1 MAASAEIQKT
11 RTRSRVILVAGLL
24 ALGYMGVGARLVW
37 LQVIRHDFLAD
48 KAARQQQE
56 VVEIPARRGTIYDR
70 NGRELAVSIDTDSLY
85 AVPVGVGDP
94 GDAARKLAPIL
105 GMDVKAVKAKLDG
118 GKRFVWLA
126 RKVSPDVPDRVK
138 AVGDFGGAL
147 GWLADS
153 RRYYPKKE
161 LASHVLGFTGMDNK
175 GLEGLEAEYE
185 QSIGGVAGK
194 AITERDGTGRE
205 VLSVDEARNSPK
217 PGADIVLTLDENIQ
231 YVAEKALD
239 GIMEKYSPIS
249 ATAIV
254 MDPRTGEILALA
266 NRPCYNP
273 NNIKAAGPSK
283 WRDRAVTDLYE
294 PGSTFKIITAS
305 AALEEKVV
313 RPGDIIDCGDG
324 EIELGGR
331 TIHSANNEGGRLTF
345 AQVIQ
350 KSNNVGTIKVA
361 MRLGADRLYKYAK
374 AFGIG
379 DKTGV
384 DLPGEV
390 SGRLKEVKY
399 WSGTSIGCIPI
410 GQEVDVTALQMLTAL
425 NCVANGGWYVQPYI
439 VSEIRSDDGT
449 AVSQPVREKPRRVIS
464 GATAKTLTGILCNVV
479 EDGGTAVQANVKGWQ
494 VAGKTGTAQK
504 YDPAA
509 GRYSHTKFMS
519 SFVGFVPAENPRLS
533 CIVVVNEP
541 KGQHYGGSVAGPA
554 FRNIVEQSLTY
565 MKVPTRLPEQTLL
578 VERQ

>member
-1 MAASAEIQKT
+1 MAASAEIQRA
-11 RTRSRVILVAGLL
+11 RTRSRVILVAALL

-37 LQVIRHDFLAD
+37 LQIIRHDFLALR
-48 KAARQQQE
+48 AARQQQE

-85 AVPVGVGDP
+85 AVPASIGDP
-94 GDAARKLAPIL
+94 GDAAKKLAPAL
-105 GMDVKAVKAKLDG
+105 GMDVKAVKAKLDD

-126 RKVSPDVPDRVK
+126 RKVSPDVPDRIK

-217 PGADIVLTLDENIQ
+217 PGSDLVLTLDENIQ
-231 YVAEKALD
+231 YVAEKELD
-239 GIMEKYSPIS
+239 GIMEKFSPIS

-273 NNIKAAGPSK
+273 NNFKDASPSK

-305 AALEEKVV
+305 AALEEKVIK
-313 RPGDIIDCGDG
+313 PGDIVDCGDG
-324 EIELGGR
+324 MIELGGR
-331 TIHSANNEGGRLTF
+331 TIHSAHNEGGRLTF
-345 AQVIQ
+345 TQVIQ

-379 DKTGV
+379 EKTGV

-410 GQEVDVTALQMLTAL
+410 GQEVDVTALQMLTVL
-425 NCVANGGWYVQPYI
+425 NCVANGGWYVQPYV
-439 VSEIRSDDGT
+439 VSEIKSADGT
-449 AVSQPVREKPRRVIS
+449 KVSVPVREKPRRVIS
-464 GATAKTLTGILCNVV
+464 EATAKTLTGILCDVV

-504 YDPAA
+504 YDPAIR
-509 GRYSHTKFMS
+509 RYSQTKFMS

-565 MKVPTRLPEQTLL
+565 LKVPTRLPEQTLL
-578 VERQ
+578 VERR

>member
-1 MAASAEIQKT
+1 MSASAEIQRT

-37 LQVIRHDFLAD
+37 LQIIRHDFLAL

-85 AVPVGVGDP
+85 AVPASIDDP
-94 GDAARKLAPIL
+94 GDAAKKLAPIL
-105 GMDVKAVKAKLDG
+105 GMDVKAVKAKLDD

-126 RKVSPDVPDRVK
+126 RKVSPDVPDRIK

-217 PGADIVLTLDENIQ
+217 PGSDIVLTLDENIQ
-231 YVAEKALD
+231 YVAEKELD
-239 GIMEKYSPIS
+239 AIMEKYSPIS

-273 NNIKAAGPSK
+273 NNIKDASPSK

-305 AALEEKVV
+305 AALEEKVI
-313 RPGDIIDCGDG
+313 RPGDIVDCGDG

-331 TIHSANNEGGRLTF
+331 IIHSAHNEGGRLTF
-345 AQVIQ
+345 TQVIQ

-361 MRLGADRLYKYAK
+361 MRLGPDRLYKYAK

-379 DKTGV
+379 EKTGV

-390 SGRLKEVKY
+390 SGRLKEVKD

-410 GQEVDVTALQMLTAL
+410 GQEVDVTALQMLTVL
-425 NCVANGGWYVQPYI
+425 NCVANGGWYVQPYV
-439 VSEIRSDDGT
+439 VSAIRSADGT
-449 AVSQPVREKPRRVIS
+449 KISQPVREKPRRVIS
-464 GATAKTLTGILCNVV
+464 EATAKTLTGILCNVV

-504 YDPAA
+504 YDPAIK
-509 GRYSHTKFMS
+509 RYSQTKFMG